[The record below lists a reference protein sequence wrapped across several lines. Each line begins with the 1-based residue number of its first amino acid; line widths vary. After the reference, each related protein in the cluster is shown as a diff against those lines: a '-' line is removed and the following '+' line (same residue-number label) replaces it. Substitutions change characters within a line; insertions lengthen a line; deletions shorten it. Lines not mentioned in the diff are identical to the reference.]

1 MGAAPR
7 LATLFLLLALPVLAV
22 VAGAATTIEHA
33 KVSTYVGGENELRI
47 LSNYSMVYV
56 RVVDAA
62 GIKYYDGMLYLD
74 ENPTSTTYPYAGS
87 ITWTW
92 EMTTSGYYV
101 TIYDPEGNILYSAY
115 FEQQVNEGE
124 VAGNPVWRALKAVGS
139 AVAAAL
145 KWVFSRVADKILGL
159 LPDWLEAVIR
169 SAWTIVGDFAPPL
182 FELVAELFKVY
193 PFIFMMMSLKYV
205 VTGDVEGWI
214 NYVWYHVK
222 IIRVFIDL
230 GFKIIEAV
238 TP

>member
-1 MGAAPR
+1 LR
-7 LATLFLLLALPVLAV
+7 ATLFLLTAILAPLLAV
-22 VAGAATTIEHA
+22 AAGAATTVEHV
-33 KVSTYVGGENELRI
+33 KVSAYVGGENELRI

-62 GIKYYDGMLYLD
+62 GVKYYDGIVYLD

-87 ITWTW
+87 ITWLW
-92 EMTTSGYYV
+92 EATTSGYYV
-101 TIYDPEGNILYSAY
+101 TVYDAEGNILYSAY
-115 FEQQVNEGE
+115 FEQQVNEGDT
-124 VAGNPVWRALKAVGS
+124 GNPVWRALKAVGS

-145 KWVFSRVADKILGL
+145 KWVFGKIADKILGL
-159 LPDWLEAVIR
+159 LPDWLEAVLR

-182 FELVAELFKVY
+182 FELVAELFKYY
-193 PFIFMMMSLKYV
+193 PFIFMMISLKYI